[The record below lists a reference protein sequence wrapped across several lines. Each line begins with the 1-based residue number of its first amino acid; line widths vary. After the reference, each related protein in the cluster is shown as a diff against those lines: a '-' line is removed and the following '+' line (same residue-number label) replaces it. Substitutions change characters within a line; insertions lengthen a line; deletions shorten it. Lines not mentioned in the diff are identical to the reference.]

1 MTEVPT
7 TSKGRRTRTL
17 ILGAARDV
25 LAERGYVA
33 LRMSDVAE
41 RADLSLGGL
50 YRYFPNKDALFG
62 ELVEELSVEIGAA
75 ATAHSADFSND
86 PYTAMYLSAR
96 GYLEYYRDHRD
107 LMDAWFEAVTTD
119 ERYRQQWWAARQ
131 ATAGFLAGL
140 FEQCHGITEVDG
152 VSGELV
158 TEAVI
163 SLVEQSAYV
172 WYAKENLRSETV
184 CPEEGARLLARILY
198 LTYFSDATIDLRE
211 GARISSSGGVP
222 WAGREASRR

>member
-17 ILGAARDV
+17 ILSAARDV

-33 LRMSDVAE
+33 LRMTDVAA

-62 ELVEELSVEIGAA
+62 ELVEELSTEIGAA
-75 ATAHSADFSND
+75 ASAHGTDFSKD
-86 PYTAMYLSAR
+86 PYTAMYLSTR
-96 GYLEYYRDHRD
+96 GFLEYYRDHRD

-119 ERYRQQWWAARQ
+119 ERYRQQWWATRQ
-131 ATAGFLAGL
+131 ATARTLAGL
-140 FEQCHGITEVDG
+140 VEQCHGINEVDG

-172 WYAKENLRSETV
+172 WYAKESMRSETV

-198 LTYFSDATIDLRE
+198 LTYFSDATIDLRAD
-211 GARISSSGGVP
+211 GGINPPGGVP
-222 WAGREASRR
+222 WAARGASRR